1 MSNYISIK
9 AILDILNWEATKVH
23 GIACISTYVVEDE
36 DRMFLVREACNESD
50 IHMSGVDT
58 VMLSCQHGYYKYPDA
73 EEVLSEAKRAF
84 WRKMKYDVAVDAHTF
99 LGNINNDHF
108 VQIATNYFD
117 PGKKLEIS
125 EAEEQTIKADDEDVF
140 ELRSTCAYEPWA
152 YLHVSAQDLLD
163 SKIGDEFAPEIEH
176 YNERAVH
183 AESVTVADKNENV
196 VTVIYE
202 HYVTEDNDELIE
214 EMNRKLYRFV
224 IQ

>member
-9 AILDILNWEATKVH
+9 AILDILNWETTKVH

-125 EAEEQTIKADDEDVF
+125 EAEEQTIKTSNEDVF
-140 ELRSTCAYEPWA
+140 ELRSTCAYEPWS

-202 HYVTEDNDELIE
+202 HYVTEDNDELVE

>member
-1 MSNYISIK
+1 MSNYITLK
-9 AILDILNWEATKVH
+9 ALLDILNWETTKVH
-23 GIACISTYVVEDE
+23 GIASIDTYIVDDG
-36 DRMFLVREACNESD
+36 DRMFLVREACNESS
-50 IHMSGVDT
+50 IYMSGVDT
-58 VMLSCQHGYYKYPDA
+58 VMLNCKNGYFKYPDA
-73 EEVLSEAKRAF
+73 EEVFSEAKRAF

-108 VQIATNYFD
+108 VQIATDYFD

-125 EAEEQTIKADDEDVF
+125 EAEEQTIKTSDEDVF

-152 YLHVSAQDLLD
+152 YLHVSAQDLLNA
-163 SKIGDEFAPEIEH
+163 KIGDVFEPTIKN

-183 AESVTVADKNENV
+183 AESVIVVDKNENV

-202 HYVTEDNDELIE
+202 HYVTEDNDELVE